1 MFKLPVCPYCNTVY
15 SYKDVKKNRDKK
27 IIKCYHCKNEFK
39 KNNINGYFVL
49 ALIIVILTV
58 ALNLI
63 ILNLTADFITSI
75 VPLMVISIIAV
86 IIFILLTPFF
96 SNYKKIKD
104 IEYKEFPVV
113 TISDDNVNKKQKRS
127 VKNRQRK
134 NK

>member
-1 MFKLPVCPYCNTVY
+1 
-15 SYKDVKKNRDKK
+15 
-27 IIKCYHCKNEFK
+27 
-39 KNNINGYFVL
+39 
-49 ALIIVILTV
+49 
-58 ALNLI
+58 
-63 ILNLTADFITSI
+63 
-75 VPLMVISIIAV
+75 MVISIIAV